1 MTNAVLECLLNHRS
15 IRRFTSD
22 PIDRETLRIITH
34 AGTRAATAGNLQGY
48 TLVVIDDRA
57 KLSEWVP
64 LKAAAAVISLVDTY
78 RMKRWFELSE
88 APFHFDK
95 PSSFLISYWD
105 AIIALHNTVIAA
117 ESVGLGAVY
126 IGGVICEDMGEAI
139 GAPEYTF
146 PAGLVLLGYPDEDPP
161 LRPRLPDEAVVHFG
175 GYHNPTDAEV
185 RVWYEGI
192 DRTFADKTDAEKETL
207 REKGIR
213 NRAQQIT
220 LGRYNERIHD
230 EMSAGIVDNLRRGGF
245 AGFSV

>member
-22 PIDRETLRIITH
+22 PIDQATLRMITH
-34 AGTRAATAGNLQGY
+34 TGTRAATAGNLQGY
-48 TLVVIDDRA
+48 TLVVIDDQA

-64 LKAAAAVISLVDTY
+64 LKAAAAIISLVDTY
-78 RMKRWFELSE
+78 RMKRWFELCE

-95 PSSFLISYWD
+95 PSSFLVSYWD

-146 PAGLVLLGYPDEDPP
+146 PAGLVLLGHPDEDPP

-175 GYHNPTDAEV
+175 GYHNPTDDEV
-185 RVWYEGI
+185 RAWYAGI
-192 DRTFADKTDAEKETL
+192 DRTFADKPDAEKKQL
-207 REKGIR
+207 REKGIH

-230 EMSAGIVDNLRRGGF
+230 AMSSGIVENLRR
-245 AGFSV
+245 AGFEGFSI